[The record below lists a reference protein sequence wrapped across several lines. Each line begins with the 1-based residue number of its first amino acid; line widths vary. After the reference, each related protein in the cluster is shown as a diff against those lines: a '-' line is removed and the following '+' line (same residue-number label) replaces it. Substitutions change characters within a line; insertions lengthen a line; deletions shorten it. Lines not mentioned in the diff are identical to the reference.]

1 MNVRFKWGMSGQG
14 EGRVGLSRD
23 AEMSVA
29 PRVGD
34 LVVTM
39 TGYDGGVVDLLI
51 LPWDEEFGAY
61 VTLQDWNRAT
71 VADIEEAHRVGWTED
86 SSTGACGHV
95 RAG

>member
-1 MNVRFKWGMSGQG
+1 MNVRFKWGMSDHG

-39 TGYDGGVVDLLI
+39 TGWDAGVLDLLI

-61 VTLQDWNRAT
+61 VTLQDWTRAT
-71 VADIEEAHRVGWTED
+71 AADIDEARRAGWTD
-86 SSTGACGHV
+86 G
-95 RAG
+95 